1 MINMISV
8 KFVIM
13 LYNQI
18 IFVTLEQII
27 ITLRFLDLASSKFN
41 ILLNT
46 RGIIII
52 GYIVYMRSTQQF
64 ELLLSCWNG
73 SSEEKINEA
82 QIKLTR

>member
-1 MINMISV
+1 M
-8 KFVIM
+8 F
-13 LYNQI
+13 NQI
-18 IFVTLEQII
+18 ILVTLEQII

-64 ELLLSCWNG
+64 ELLLSC
-73 SSEEKINEA
+73 
-82 QIKLTR
+82 